1 MSMVPVS
8 STAPAAGSLGWKSR
22 IRPASFRGVEFGVT
36 ADDKEAGRSTV
47 VHQFPQRDL
56 PYVED
61 MGAAPSRFAVQAFVL
76 GADFIDRRDK
86 LEQALQQPGPGTLV
100 HPWYGELQVA
110 QDGPYKVRHSAEDGG
125 MSVFAITFVKSGDP
139 ANPSA
144 TVNSSRRAGVLGN
157 AAGAQ
162 ACSAF
167 DQTFAVAGQ
176 GAWVVTQSFA
186 LVTDAM
192 QTVQQVMGGD
202 MRAITSLLGAA
213 TGYDFG
219 ALGSMGMAI
228 WAAMRSLP
236 LPDADS
242 ADTSARWC
250 EVAQRDVYVASPLH
264 AGQGRQT
271 IIANG
276 NAVNVLITR
285 LAAVEAGSSAA
296 VAVPKNQASA
306 ASLRDGLT
314 DAVDAALDATYEHD
328 LTTSP
333 VTTSPGATAIGA
345 TAIGSSL
352 AAADDAFAVT
362 LADMR
367 AHALAAVSQ
376 KAFAAPQILTV
387 NTVMC
392 QPWLALCWRHTGGI
406 SHESDMVARNGLSQ
420 PLFTPAGPL
429 EVLRGQ

>member
-8 STAPAAGSLGWKSR
+8 STAPAVGALGWKSR
-22 IRPASFRGVEFGVT
+22 IRPASFRGVEFGVST
-36 ADDKEAGRSTV
+36 DDKEAGRSTV

-61 MGAAPSRFAVQAFVL
+61 MGAAPSRFVTQAFVL
-76 GADFIDRRDK
+76 GADFMDRRDK
-86 LEQALQQPGPGTLV
+86 LEQALMQPGPGTLV

-110 QDGPYKVRHSAEDGG
+110 QDGPYKVRHSADDGG
-125 MSVFAITFVKSGDP
+125 MAVITITFVRAGDP
-139 ANPSA
+139 ANPTA
-144 TVNSSRRAGVLGN
+144 TVNSSRRAGVLAS
-157 AAGAQ
+157 AAGSQ
-162 ACSAF
+162 ACAAF
-167 DQTFAVAGQ
+167 DQTFAVASQ

-192 QTVQQVMGGD
+192 QTVQQLMGGD

-228 WAAMRSLP
+228 WSAMRSLP
-236 LPDADS
+236 LSGADN

-250 EVAQRDVYVASPLH
+250 AVAQRDVYVSSPPH

-271 IIANG
+271 IISNG

-285 LAAVEAGSSAA
+285 LAAVEAGNAAA
-296 VAVPKNQASA
+296 VAAPKSQEA
-306 ASLRDGLT
+306 ASKLRDGLT
-314 DAVDAALDATYEHD
+314 DAVDTALDATYEYD

-333 VTTSPGATAIGA
+333 
-345 TAIGSSL
+345 GSSL
-352 AAADDAFAVT
+352 VAADDAFAGT

-367 AHALAAVSQ
+367 GHALIAVSEH
-376 KAFAAPQILTV
+376 ALTAPQILTV
-387 NTVMC
+387 NPAMS

-406 SHESDMVARNGLSQ
+406 DHESDMVARNSLIH
-420 PLFTPAGPL
+420 PLFAPAGPL
-429 EVLRGQ
+429 EVLRG